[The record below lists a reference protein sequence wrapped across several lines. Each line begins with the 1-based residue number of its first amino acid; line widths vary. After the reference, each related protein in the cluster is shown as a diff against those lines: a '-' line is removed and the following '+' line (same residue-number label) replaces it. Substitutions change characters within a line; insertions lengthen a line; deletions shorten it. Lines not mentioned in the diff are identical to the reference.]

1 MKITFFGTTTL
12 LFDDGRDQVFFD
24 AHMTRPSLF
33 KYICG
38 SDVTNTG
45 LVDEML
51 ALHHVDRLRALF
63 ISHTHHDHVMDRH
76 LSRTGPAP
84 PFTAA
89 APPLTWPG
97 AVMCR
102 KGS

>member
-51 ALHHVDRLRALF
+51 A
-63 ISHTHHDHVMDRH
+63 
-76 LSRTGPAP
+76 
-84 PFTAA
+84 
-89 APPLTWPG
+89 
-97 AVMCR
+97 
-102 KGS
+102 

>member
-63 ISHTHHDHVMDRH
+63 ISHTHHDHVMD
-76 LSRTGPAP
+76 AP
-84 PFTAA
+84 FIARMSGWTSFST
-89 APPLTWPG
+89 LI
-97 AVMCR
+97 AVATTCT
-102 KGS
+102 SL